1 MVPWWVGIFALEVP
15 NISKPKVWLDDFSR
29 LLVRVYPS
37 SMLSPEPTL
46 RSLWRSTSGTSRSYH
61 LSRRTQC
68 WPHSLRLEVS
78 GFFPLCPFK
87 PGRKTNKGVRE
98 QWSKFWLFAVYR
110 GLYYPCYIGIII
122 SQCKDHYWPTR
133 ISWNVSGGFWSLLSL
148 SDALM
153 RKSWMIHVFVG

>member
-1 MVPWWVGIFALEVP
+1 MVPWWGGVFALEVP

-29 LLVRVYPS
+29 LGVYPS
-37 SMLSPEPTL
+37 SMQTTWTHPAQPLKKYEWNKPIISSFQKNSMLTTL
-46 RSLWRSTSGTSRSYH
+46 LALGGVR
-61 LSRRTQC
+61 
-68 WPHSLRLEVS
+68 
-78 GFFPLCPFK
+78 FFPLCPFK

-133 ISWNVSGGFWSLLSL
+133 ISWNVTGGFWSLLSL

-153 RKSWMIHVFVG
+153 WKNWMIHAFFG